1 MEWTKEALTAGV
13 EKSIEVQGY
22 PRSQVTIEEFEEAMA
37 KLPAVLDAAIKAQGL
52 EEKIREDALAYI
64 AAVGQAQENYARGR
78 AEALEEAAAAFS
90 KLAFE
95 KNESP
100 NLIREY
106 CAAIRA
112 LK

>member
-37 KLPAVLDAAIKAQGL
+37 KLPAVLDAAVKAQGI
-52 EEKIREDALAYI
+52 EHPESAF
-64 AAVGQAQENYARGR
+64 AAGYADGHADGR